1 MSEAITYAIKTN
13 SLTQHLLNV
22 ECYIKTPSEDGQV
35 VSLPAWVPGSYMIR
49 DFAKHVVSIEAT
61 SNNIQ
66 VAVNKIDKNTWQFAR
81 CTGPLLI
88 KYQVYCFDLAPRG
101 SYVDHMR
108 IFFDGSR
115 IFLVVE
121 GEEEQTRS
129 VEIIRPAAAQCANWR
144 CATSMKPLDI
154 DDAGFGKYIASNHL
168 ELIDHPF
175 EISAFQ
181 QLEFTVAGVPHKL
194 VVSGHVQADLQR
206 LAHDVEKICQGHVNF
221 FGEFPAMKRYV
232 FLLNVLGK
240 GYGGIEHRS
249 SCSLLCAR
257 NDLPI
262 LGEEHQKEEYRDL
275 LGLFSHEYFH
285 LWNVKRIKPEVF
297 TNLDLKAEVYTRQL
311 WIFEGITAYY
321 DNLNLVRTGIIT
333 PTEYLQVLQKDLTNM
348 QQNPGVNFQTLDDSS
363 FDAWIKFYQ
372 PDENTPNSAVS
383 YYLKGSL
390 VALALD
396 LMIIKNSR
404 AKQSLA
410 DIMQVLWQ
418 QYGKTG
424 LGLPENHF
432 ERITYEV
439 TGENYAEFFA
449 LALRTTEPLPI
460 PELLLDVGVVYKNNP
475 AELVESLGV
484 RFSADPTKLI
494 VKSVLN
500 GSVMENAGLAP
511 NDIIIAVNSLAVTSV
526 NLAAILQ
533 RYKTELS
540 FKLHIFRNDLL
551 LQLEVFYPPKVQTVC
566 TLEMANNL
574 TEVQKTNW
582 QKWLLA
588 DS

>member
-81 CTGPLLI
+81 CTGALLI

-101 SYVDHMR
+101 SYVDHTR

-129 VEIIRPAAAQCANWR
+129 VEIIRPAAAQCDNWH

-154 DDAGFGKYIASNHL
+154 DNAGFGKYIASNHL

-206 LAHDVEKICQGHVNF
+206 LAADVEKICQGHVNF
-221 FGEFPAMKRYV
+221 FGEFPDMKRYV

-333 PTEYLQVLQKDLTNM
+333 PMEYLQILQKDLTNM

-396 LMIIKNSR
+396 LLIIKNSR

-449 LALRTTEPLPI
+449 LALRTTEPLPL
-460 PELLLDVGVVYKNNP
+460 PELLLEMGVVYKNNP

-511 NDIIIAVNSLAVTSV
+511 NDIIIAVNALAVNTV

-533 RYKTELS
+533 RYKTEHS
-540 FKLHIFRNDLL
+540 FKLHIFRNDVL

-566 TLEMANNL
+566 TLEMANNS
-574 TEVQKTNW
+574 TELQKTNW
-582 QKWLLA
+582 QKWLVE
-588 DS
+588 